1 MAQAS
6 EKATAAA
13 QILKGDAVEP
23 TARSEPAT
31 TTTAPS
37 NLAAVQ
43 SFLALPSAVRKGRP
57 PGSTNRPVQASSRSS
72 TQDQPGQP
80 KGPGHEQFP
89 LTTWS
94 LTVSRVSKDPKNN
107 DVPPEFLANIKR
119 INVLESFKLNR
130 IKLIETICETQF
142 HETRVGDYSWQR
154 SGRKTREPSQQMN
167 ATCT

>member
-1 MAQAS
+1 MAVARSLPTTNAHLLQKHMAQAS
-6 EKATAAA
+6 VKATAAA

-23 TARSEPAT
+23 TARSEPVIT
-31 TTTAPS
+31 TTTSS

-57 PGSTNRPVQASSRSS
+57 PGSANRPVQASSRSS

-107 DVPPEFLANIKR
+107 DVPPEFLANIKVFFDDYCVR
-119 INVLESFKLNR
+119 GIHNLRYIINVVITILNH
-130 IKLIETICETQF
+130 IHF
-142 HETRVGDYSWQR
+142 
-154 SGRKTREPSQQMN
+154 
-167 ATCT
+167 